1 MTRQLVHAT
10 CVAVD
15 GAGGPCAVLIRG
27 SSGAGKSDLA
37 MRMIDG
43 GARLVS
49 DDQCEVWRENGADGA
64 RVFARAPETIAGSM
78 EVRGVGIVSVPAV
91 PQAPVVLLVD
101 LVAREAVERMPEE
114 VTEDLLGLDLPRI
127 ALHAFEAGAPA
138 KLRLVLLARAGFRA
152 ESSVPSPTDPHG
164 HSGPKETSGMTV
176 FVTSF
181 SYRKGLPREAD
192 LVFDV
197 RFLANPYYEEDLRAL
212 DGREPKVAA
221 FIEADPAFA
230 AFFNGLTGML
240 APLLSRFEQEG
251 KGHLTIAVGCTGGYH
266 RSVAVTE
273 KLAAW
278 LGEQGQRVHAS
289 HRDIAPG

>member
-15 GAGGPCAVLIRG
+15 GAGGLRAVLIRG
-27 SSGAGKSDLA
+27 SSGTGKSDLA

-49 DDQCEVWRENGADGA
+49 DDQCELWREDGADGA
-64 RVFARAPETIAGSM
+64 YVLARAPETIAGSL

-91 PQAPVVLLVD
+91 PQAPVALLVD
-101 LVAREAVERMPEE
+101 LVAPEAVERMPEDE
-114 VTEDLLGLDLPRI
+114 TEDLLGLDLPRI

-138 KLRLVLLARAGFRA
+138 KLRLVLRARAGLGA
-152 ESSVPSPTDPHG
+152 ETSAPSPADPRG
-164 HSGPKETSGMTV
+164 HSGPKETPGIAV

-181 SYRKGLPREAD
+181 SYRIGLPREAD

-197 RFLANPYYEEDLRAL
+197 RFLANPYYEEDLSAL

-230 AFFNGLTGML
+230 AFFEGLTGML
-240 APLLSRFEQEG
+240 ALLLPRFVQEG
-251 KGHLTIAVGCTGGYH
+251 KSHLTIAVGCTGGYH

-278 LGEQGQRVHAS
+278 LGEQGQRVQTS